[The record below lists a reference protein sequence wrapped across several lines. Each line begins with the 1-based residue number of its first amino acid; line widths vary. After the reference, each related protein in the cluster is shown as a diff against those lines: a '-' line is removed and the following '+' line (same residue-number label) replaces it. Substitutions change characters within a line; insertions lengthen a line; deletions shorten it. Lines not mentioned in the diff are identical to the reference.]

1 MINIKNIALLVC
13 GILAGVAVVTLFKGG
28 CSGDKI
34 VTPVSPKQVDDLVN
48 QTNTKE
54 KEIQGQIDSVSKA
67 SAVLSIEIRSLSG
80 LLQKAKEKNQELAA
94 AVIRAA
100 QKKPVYND
108 SLSMLMDCDSLRTK
122 AVQLTVFNAGKDSLY
137 DRVIEKQE
145 QQIVKKDSAIQLHR
159 QQYIS
164 LKNSFDESITQ
175 QRLLLDQNKLFQ
187 KQLKRQRV
195 KNKLLSG
202 LTIIAAGITTNY
214 LINR

>member
-1 MINIKNIALLVC
+1 MTNIKNIALLVC

-34 VTPVSPKQVDDLVN
+34 VTPVSPKQVDDLVHK
-48 QTNTKE
+48 TNTKE
-54 KEIQGQIDSVSKA
+54 KAIQVQIDSISKA
-67 SAVLSIEIRSLSG
+67 SAVLSTEIRSLSG

-94 AVIRAA
+94 ALIRAA

-108 SLSMLMDCDSLRTK
+108 SLSMLMDCDSLRTT
-122 AVQLTVFNAGKDSLY
+122 ALLLTVSNAEKDSLY

-145 QQIVKKDSAIQLHR
+145 LQIVKKDSTIQLHR

-202 LTIIAAGITTNY
+202 LTIIAAGITTHY
-214 LINR
+214 LLK